1 MVEAFY
7 RRTRVIARLIMSILF
22 PIKIIGDENIPLDG
36 PAILCSN
43 HISLIDPIAL
53 GCALKRPVRY
63 MAKKELFSK
72 RWFGAFLQKLGAFAV
87 SRGES
92 DLKAV
97 RESLKLLGNG
107 ELLAIYP
114 QGHRYKRNEYKEVL
128 SGAALIALR
137 AKATVIPVFMSPYRL
152 FRRLRIHIG
161 APLNMSDLW
170 GKADNATVQEA
181 RRRIADGI
189 WSDQLSQ

>member
-7 RRTRVIARLIMSILF
+7 RRTRVIARLIMAILF
-22 PIKIIGDENIPLDG
+22 PIKIVGDENIPLDG

-63 MAKKELFSK
+63 MAKKELFGK

-87 SRGES
+87 SRGEG

-97 RESLKLLGNG
+97 RESLKLLSNG
-107 ELLAIYP
+107 ELLGIYP

-137 AKATVIPVFMSPYRL
+137 AKTTVIPVFMSPYRL
-152 FRRLRIHIG
+152 FRRLRIRIG

>member
-1 MVEAFY
+1 M
-7 RRTRVIARLIMSILF
+7 LILF
-22 PIKIIGDENIPLDG
+22 PIKIIGVENIPVDG

-63 MAKKELFSK
+63 MAKKELFGT

-92 DLKAV
+92 DLTAV

-107 ELLAIYP
+107 ELLGIYP
-114 QGHRYKRNEYKEVL
+114 QGHRYKRDEHREVL

-137 AKATVIPVFMSPYRL
+137 AKTAVIPVFMSPYRL
-152 FRRLRIHIG
+152 FHRLRIRVG

-170 GKADNATVQEA
+170 GKADKATVQEA

-189 WSDQLSQ
+189 WNT